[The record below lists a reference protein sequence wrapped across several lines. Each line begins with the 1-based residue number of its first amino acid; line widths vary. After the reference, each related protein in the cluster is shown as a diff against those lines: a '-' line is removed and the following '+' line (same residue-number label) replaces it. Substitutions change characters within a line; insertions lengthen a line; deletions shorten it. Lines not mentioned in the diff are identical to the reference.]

1 MSMTVPGVNRDYQ
14 ENPTEMIDY
23 KQLCD
28 KVNQSY
34 PISNSI
40 YYSFSLNVQLLGEN
54 AKLPQRQNPGDA
66 GYDLFSP
73 AACVVKAKSKL
84 LIPLDIAVM
93 IPQGYYGQ
101 IAPRSS
107 LASKKFIDV
116 GAGIVD
122 SGYRGNLGVLLFNFS
137 DEDFH
142 VSVGDRIAQ
151 LILIQIA
158 TPDVRQV
165 DHISGTTRGTGGF
178 GSTGQ

>member
-1 MSMTVPGVNRDYQ
+1 MSCSSCKYTDCN
-14 ENPTEMIDY
+14 
-23 KQLCD
+23 
-28 KVNQSY
+28 SSSS
-34 PISNSI
+34 ISNMS
-40 YYSFSLNVQLLGEN
+40 YYSFSLNVQLRSEN

-73 AACVVKAKSKL
+73 TQCVVKAKSKL
-84 LIPLDIAVM
+84 LIPLDITVM
-93 IPQGYYGQ
+93 VPLGYYGQ

-107 LASKKFIDV
+107 LASKNFIDV

-137 DEDFH
+137 DEDF
-142 VSVGDRIAQ
+142 VVNIGDRIAQ

-165 DHISGTTRGTGGF
+165 DYVSGTARGNGGF
-178 GSTGQ
+178 GSTGK